1 MESFFSF
8 FSFTAKERKGFV
20 VLMLFLFLFLLF
32 TVLYKIYKK
41 DKELEEVSLLWLP
54 HNNKISEQLLNI
66 KDRPDAK
73 IEHNQEELPELFYF
87 DPNGLPVD
95 DWKRLGFTDGQIRV
109 VKNYEAKG
117 GYFYKP
123 ADLAKIYVISKEDYE
138 RVAPYIRLASSVKN
152 EKTLS
157 LESKSVSPVPV
168 RTLNSPFDINLA
180 DTAKFRTLRGIGPV
194 YAQRIVNFRDA
205 LGGFHSVEQIGDVYG
220 ISEELFFSI
229 KESFYVG
236 EREVRQLKVNQVAV
250 EDLAKHPYISR
261 KQASAIIAY
270 RLQHGLFQSIKDF
283 NKIYLLDSVFLRK
296 IEPYFSYD

>member
-8 FSFTAKERKGFV
+8 FSFTAKERKGFI
-20 VLMLFLFLFLLF
+20 VLMLFLILFLLF
-32 TVLYKIYKK
+32 TVLHNLYKK
-41 DKELEEVSLLWLP
+41 DKEHEEVSLLWLS
-54 HNNKISEQLLNI
+54 HKDKISEQLLNI
-66 KDRPDAK
+66 KDKPNAK
-73 IEHNQEELPELFYF
+73 IENYQEALSELFYF
-87 DPNGLPVD
+87 DPNGLSVK

-123 ADLAKIYVISKEDYE
+123 DDLAKIYVISKKDYE
-138 RVAPYIRLASSVKN
+138 RVAPYIRLDPSVKN
-152 EKTLS
+152 ETTPSLETKSISSIPFETLS
-157 LESKSVSPVPV
+157 SS
-168 RTLNSPFDINLA
+168 FDINLA
-180 DTAKFRTLRGIGPV
+180 DTAQLRTLRGIGPV

-220 ISEELFFSI
+220 ISEDLFFKI
-229 KESFYVG
+229 KENFYVG
-236 EREVRQLKVNQVAV
+236 EGKLRLLKINQVAV

-261 KQASAIIAY
+261 KQASAIVAY

>member
-8 FSFTAKERKGFV
+8 FSFTAKERKGFI
-20 VLMLFLFLFLLF
+20 VLMLFLILFLLF
-32 TVLYKIYKK
+32 TVLNNLYKK
-41 DKELEEVSLLWLP
+41 DKEHEEVSLFWLS
-54 HNNKISEQLLNI
+54 HNDKISEQLLNI
-66 KDRPDAK
+66 KDKPNAK
-73 IEHNQEELPELFYF
+73 IENYQEALSELFYF
-87 DPNGLPVD
+87 DPNGLSVK

-123 ADLAKIYVISKEDYE
+123 DDLAKIYVISKKDYE
-138 RVAPYIRLASSVKN
+138 RVAPYIRLDPPVKN
-152 EKTLS
+152 ETTPSLETKSMSSIPFETLS
-157 LESKSVSPVPV
+157 SS
-168 RTLNSPFDINLA
+168 FDINLA
-180 DTAKFRTLRGIGPV
+180 DTAQLRTLRGIGPV

-220 ISEELFFSI
+220 ISEELFFKI
-229 KESFYVG
+229 KENFYVG
-236 EREVRQLKVNQVAV
+236 EGELKLLKINQAAV

-261 KQASAIIAY
+261 KQASAIVAY